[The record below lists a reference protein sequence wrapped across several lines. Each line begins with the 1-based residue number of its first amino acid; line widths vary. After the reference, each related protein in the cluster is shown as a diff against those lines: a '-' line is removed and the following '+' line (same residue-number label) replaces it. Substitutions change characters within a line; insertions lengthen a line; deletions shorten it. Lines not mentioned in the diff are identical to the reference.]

1 VLKYKGFR
9 EGSFCALKGL
19 ILVLFKVLFYKDL
32 RVLIAETLTNKG
44 FGDDGKYR
52 FPLPRE

>member
-1 VLKYKGFR
+1 
-9 EGSFCALKGL
+9 
-19 ILVLFKVLFYKDL
+19 
-32 RVLIAETLTNKG
+32 VLIAETLTNKG